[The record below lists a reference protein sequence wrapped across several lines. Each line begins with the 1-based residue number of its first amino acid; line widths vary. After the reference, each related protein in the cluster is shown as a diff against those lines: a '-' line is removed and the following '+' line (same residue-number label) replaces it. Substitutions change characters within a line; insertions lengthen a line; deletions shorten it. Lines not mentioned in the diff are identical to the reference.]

1 MSFKPSNPKTLEL
14 QANERGRQ
22 ARARVRVLLGLRA
35 QQEEELRRQRMG
47 GDTMGTETAAI
58 KMQAAARGFLAKR
71 RAKRMV
77 EEELVF
83 VGKRSFENDG
93 LNASA
98 NLRSRG
104 HPGEEGSQ
112 ENARG
117 GAGRR
122 G

>member
-1 MSFKPSNPKTLEL
+1 
-14 QANERGRQ
+14 
-22 ARARVRVLLGLRA
+22 
-35 QQEEELRRQRMG
+35 MG
-47 GDTMGTETAAI
+47 GDTMSTETAAI

-83 VGKRSFENDG
+83 VGERSFENDG

-104 HPGEEGSQ
+104 LPGEETRQ
-112 ENARG
+112 ENGGG
-117 GAGRR
+117 GAGLR

>member
-1 MSFKPSNPKTLEL
+1 MNPLSTFETFL

-47 GDTMGTETAAI
+47 GDTMSTETAAI

-83 VGKRSFENDG
+83 VGERSFDNDG
-93 LNASA
+93 SNASA
-98 NLRSRG
+98 NLRS
-104 HPGEEGSQ
+104 
-112 ENARG
+112 
-117 GAGRR
+117 
-122 G
+122 